1 MSHVD
6 NEYSAKVRQCA
17 EQGQQLMQKLTNEGN
32 PEPLY
37 LYARESV
44 PGKAGELFLVRD
56 SAPNPDGYKLVTGEG
71 LRTNVPYDRY
81 YQWVWERARSARI
94 LSIENAA

>member
-1 MSHVD
+1 MQT
-6 NEYSAKVRQCA
+6 EYNAIVQKCA
-17 EQGQQLMQKLTNEGN
+17 EQGRALMQLLANRGT

-44 PGKAGELFLVRD
+44 PGKTGELFLVRD
-56 SAPNPDGYKLVTGEG
+56 SAPNPNGYKLVTGEG

-81 YQWVWERARSARI
+81 YQWVWERARSARVLRI
-94 LSIENAA
+94 D

>member
-1 MSHVD
+1 MSHVE

-94 LSIENAA
+94 LSIDDVD

>member
-1 MSHVD
+1 
-6 NEYSAKVRQCA
+6 
-17 EQGQQLMQKLTNEGN
+17 MQKLTNEGN

-94 LSIENAA
+94 LSIDNVD

>member
-1 MSHVD
+1 MQT
-6 NEYSAKVRQCA
+6 EYNAIVQQCA
-17 EQGQQLMQKLTNEGN
+17 EQGRALMQMLANRGN

-56 SAPNPDGYKLVTGEG
+56 SAPNPNGYKLVTGEG

-81 YQWVWERARSARI
+81 YQWVWERARSARV
-94 LSIENAA
+94 LSID